1 MAYIKH
7 PARVQQSATTGQDG
21 RFSFDDVDPGLW
33 QLGIYVPAGME
44 LTNYAQNPFQ
54 VWIDENARLDLPFGL
69 IDLSTATPT
78 VTPTPSATAVPTAT
92 PTSRSWTVYLPLM
105 LSEFTPEELP

>member
-1 MAYIKH
+1 MAASVLTMWI
-7 PARVQQSATTGQDG
+7 RGCGSWG
-21 RFSFDDVDPGLW
+21 FMCL
-33 QLGIYVPAGME
+33 AGME

-69 IDLSTATPT
+69 IYLSTATPT

-105 LSEFTPEELP
+105 LSEFAPEELP